1 MPQPGHQ
8 RNASYWL
15 RVKQDEARLAHYRAR
30 RARNQRARRSGKAST
45 RTPSPDT
52 DLLAMLVEH
61 LSMSES
67 QR

>member
-1 MPQPGHQ
+1 MSHPSRQ
-8 RNASYWL
+8 RNALYWL

-45 RTPSPDT
+45 RAPSPDT
-52 DLLAMLVEH
+52 NLLALLVER
-61 LSMSES
+61 LTMTDS